1 MQGAL
6 PVLLTIEII
15 DYEKRGS
22 AVHYNIEIM
31 ANNTKTWK
39 LERRFKEIEEMH
51 KKLARKIN
59 DIPFLPAKSIFQLF
73 GEALDKRRDE
83 LEKYFNV
90 LASRRDVLNDTD
102 FKEFLEIDRHMKVD
116 NLTLMKQLTEIQNF
130 PRGVQDFIYIPQKGL
145 LFILLTE
152 TSVVSKLGAMISNI
166 SSNKNKEEVSSVLLY
181 KEDPLNSLEW
191 TKVWK
196 KSFNNEA
203 SSICVDLTT
212 PFLTVGFASGQI
224 ICYKLED
231 DFSKHHEFCQV
242 FCHNQAVKGMIVLPN
257 SGYLISC
264 SLDKSV
270 IKTDVINDE
279 GKMGEKVHS
288 YALTCILADNSSRR
302 FFVADVV
309 GSIFIYSSEGEL
321 QLLHTITYS
330 RENFVKTLCF
340 DPLRNMLFSGSTQG
354 IIVIYEIGRA
364 GKEKFSTIT
373 GSFETL
379 KNVRSVQFNP
389 ERKEMYIANSEGNV
403 AIVNTLTT
411 AAFHVNKAHA
421 NDLHKMIYLDGK
433 KLMITAAGDKS
444 IKFWRYPFDP
454 KEKIIQKVIDQSGK
468 VLSSTDP
475 SQQYLIQKK
484 QEEVKNNKNDD
495 DEDDE
500 EEDSEPRGPL
510 TLLNYQPALEIDSED
525 EDNER
530 EKNKPQVQKQVQ
542 KTQKPKE
549 TENKKNKKLF
559 DDDDDDDNDNDEV
572 FPRTVGKA
580 TKDANQASPKS
591 FLFKNSLDSSASV
604 KKTPE
609 ETKKPILNKKEE
621 EKQNKPP
628 IKKDPLQS
636 SSNSDPLV
644 LNKTDDKPKE
654 TKTPWT
660 QKPKQP
666 VEKSPLEQPKEIKE
680 PPTLLPKQQDDDDKP
695 LNFEELKKTSDYVP
709 LTFKKKDD
717 ESEDEELS
725 GWNS

>member
-102 FKEFLEIDRHMKVD
+102 FKEFLEIDKHMRVD

-203 SSICVDLTT
+203 SSMCLDLTT

-257 SGYLISC
+257 SGHLISC

-279 GKMGEKVHS
+279 GKMGEKAHS

-309 GSIFIYSSEGEL
+309 GSVFIYSSEGEL
-321 QLLHTITYS
+321 QLLHTITYN

-411 AAFHVNKAHA
+411 VAFHVNKAHT
-421 NDLHKMIYLDGK
+421 NELNKMIYLDGK

-475 SQQYLIQKK
+475 SQQYQIQKK
-484 QEEVKNNKNDD
+484 QEEVKNNKNNDD
-495 DEDDE
+495 DEDEE

-510 TLLNYQPALEIDSED
+510 TLLNYQPALELDSED
-525 EDNER
+525 EDEER
-530 EKNKPQVQKQVQ
+530 EKNKKQPVQ
-542 KTQKPKE
+542 KTIPQKTKEVENKNKDKPK
-549 TENKKNKKLF
+549 KALF
-559 DDDDDDDNDNDEV
+559 DDDDDEV
-572 FPRTVGKA
+572 FPRTTGK
-580 TKDANQASPKS
+580 TSKDTNQASPKS
-591 FLFKNSLDSSASV
+591 FLFKNSLESSSSV
-604 KKTPE
+604 KKTTE
-609 ETKKPILNKKEE
+609 ETKKPVLIKKEE
-621 EKQNKPP
+621 EKPNKPP
-628 IKKDPLQS
+628 VKKDPLQS

-644 LNKTDDKPKE
+644 LNKADDKTKE
-654 TKTPWT
+654 TKSPWT
-660 QKPKQP
+660 QKPKQT
-666 VEKSPLEQPKEIKE
+666 VEKSPLEQPKEIQE
-680 PPTLLPKQQDDDDKP
+680 PPKPLPKQQDDDDKP
-695 LNFEELKKTSDYVP
+695 LTFEELKKTSDYVP